1 VSGENNRGVGLSV
14 AYAPFDL
21 VTCGDVDADVE
32 PAVAPP
38 TSPASPA
45 RTPADPEPEP
55 TSDCRRRPRRLYPPP
70 PRTAATSRAGTFT
83 VIGDDPHRFDSDNDG
98 IGCEA

>member
-1 VSGENNRGVGLSV
+1 VSGENDRDVGLSV

-21 VTCGDVDADVE
+21 VTY
-32 PAVAPP
+32 P
-38 TSPASPA
+38 
-45 RTPADPEPEP
+45 
-55 TSDCRRRPRRLYPPP
+55 SDRGVCIPRHHGLRRRHP
-70 PRTAATSRAGTFT
+70 GTFT